1 MNKGNR
7 LEVNVQAPA
16 TNALAPL
23 SDEDVDAIDGCYLE
37 IVDET
42 LDEELPPTEGGVA

>member
-1 MNKGNR
+1 MNERNEPVHSR
-7 LEVNVQAPA
+7 TAA
-16 TNALAPL
+16 TKARTRL

-37 IVDET
+37 ILDET

>member
-1 MNKGNR
+1 MNKRNELDPQSG
-7 LEVNVQAPA
+7 APV
-16 TNALAPL
+16 TDERALI
-23 SDEDVDAIDGCYLE
+23 SDEDVDAIDGCNLE

>member
-1 MNKGNR
+1 MNKKAEPKVPYKGPSLNQR
-7 LEVNVQAPA
+7 
-16 TNALAPL
+16 ALL
-23 SDEDVDAIDGCYLE
+23 SDEDLESIDGCALE